1 MTPRGAIGGE
11 GGGEGGRGGGGGVA
25 GGEGGIGGRIVAAMT
40 RLTRRSAGAL
50 HARIWELPLPPV
62 GSQIHPLLLVPLIH
76 LLTLAVTSMSNQ
88 PARVASAVATMGTR
102 YSASLRPCVPVKVLN
117 VVTLAFHG
125 IEISCSEALE
135 PDALA
140 SNAVST

>member
-1 MTPRGAIGGE
+1 
-11 GGGEGGRGGGGGVA
+11 
-25 GGEGGIGGRIVAAMT
+25 MT

-50 HARIWELPLPPV
+50 HARIWEPSPLLV
-62 GSQIHPLLLVPLIH
+62 ASQIHPLLLVPLIH
-76 LLTLAVTSMSNQ
+76 PLTLAVTSISNQ
-88 PARVASAVATMGTR
+88 PARVASAVATMLLEKGIPLNPFT
-102 YSASLRPCVPVKVLN
+102 KVLN

-140 SNAVST
+140 SNVVST

>member
-1 MTPRGAIGGE
+1 
-11 GGGEGGRGGGGGVA
+11 
-25 GGEGGIGGRIVAAMT
+25 MT

-50 HARIWELPLPPV
+50 HARIWEPSPLPV
-62 GSQIHPLLLVPLIH
+62 ASQIHPLLVVPLIH
-76 LLTLAVTSMSNQ
+76 PLTLAVTSMSNQ
-88 PARVASAVATMGTR
+88 PARVASAVATMFCEKGMCSST
-102 YSASLRPCVPVKVLN
+102 PFTKVLN

-135 PDALA
+135 PDAFA

>member
-1 MTPRGAIGGE
+1 
-11 GGGEGGRGGGGGVA
+11 
-25 GGEGGIGGRIVAAMT
+25 MT

-50 HARIWELPLPPV
+50 HARIWEPSPLPV
-62 GSQIHPLLLVPLIH
+62 ASQIHPLFLVPLIH
-76 LLTLAVTSMSNQ
+76 PLTLAVTSISNQ

-135 PDALA
+135 PSALA

>member
-1 MTPRGAIGGE
+1 MMA
-11 GGGEGGRGGGGGVA
+11 
-25 GGEGGIGGRIVAAMT
+25 

-50 HARIWELPLPPV
+50 HARNWDPPPPPV

-76 LLTLAVTSMSNQ
+76 PLTLAVTSISNQ

-135 PDALA
+135 PGA
-140 SNAVST
+140 STLNAVST